1 MNYTTPIAYQDSIYL
16 IADFEGEFINTP
28 IITIS
33 QSNTLLNIQSD
44 AASIELNVFPLN
56 NKTIIYM
63 FAKTTD
69 CNKKLRSFISK
80 FNCLNDDNKLLVINY
95 LILLYGDVDR
105 VFLSPHIKK
114 SLLPQNNKKI
124 EELFLA
130 TDVMSVDVSYRNN
143 YDEKDFYVA
152 MAQYSDKYRLDK
164 FMNVTQNDCFLFK
177 GNELQ

>member
-1 MNYTTPIAYQDSIYL
+1 
-16 IADFEGEFINTP
+16 
-28 IITIS
+28 
-33 QSNTLLNIQSD
+33 
-44 AASIELNVFPLN
+44 
-56 NKTIIYM
+56 M